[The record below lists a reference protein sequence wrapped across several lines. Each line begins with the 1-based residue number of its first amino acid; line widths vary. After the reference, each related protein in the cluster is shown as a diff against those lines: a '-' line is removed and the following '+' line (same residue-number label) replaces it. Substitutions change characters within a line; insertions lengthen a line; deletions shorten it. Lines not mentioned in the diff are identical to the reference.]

1 MNEDTR
7 QGHTSTTRPH
17 IALNAHL
24 LSLSRDYRGAGIHRY
39 ICGLLTHLPQV
50 DGEFRYTAFVG
61 DGRVRQIC
69 SRSLSLRVSRLPT
82 VKPVVRI
89 AWEQFLQPWELA
101 MGRVDLVHSMA
112 YALPLV
118 CPARSVVTV
127 HDLSFLLF
135 PSAFNRA
142 NRLYLTAS
150 TRLAVRRADA
160 IIAVSKNSRRDLV
173 RLVGARADRVAVVPN
188 GVDPAFR
195 PLDPEAL
202 AHFRQ
207 ERGLP
212 QAYILFV
219 GTLEPRKN
227 LATLIRA
234 YARLRQIARV
244 SRSGATV
251 PHRLVVVGGVGWR
264 YQGILRLVEELG
276 LRDEVVFAGF
286 VPHEELP
293 WWYGAADLFVFPSLY
308 EGFGLPPL
316 EAMACGT
323 PVISSNAASLPEVVG
338 DAGWLVSPTDVEEL
352 AEAMR
357 RVILDPALREEM
369 KARGLARA
377 SQYSWHRTAQ
387 ETAQVYRRVL
397 ADPARRAGTLTEDAH
412 E

>member
-1 MNEDTR
+1 MNEDTGR
-7 QGHTSTTRPH
+7 GHASTTRPH

-24 LSLSRDYRGAGIHRY
+24 LSLSHDYRGAGIHRY
-39 ICGLLTHLPQV
+39 ICGLLMHLPQV
-50 DGEFRYTAFVG
+50 DGGFRYTAFVG
-61 DGRVRQIC
+61 DGRVRHIC
-69 SRSLSLRVSRLPT
+69 SPHLSLRVSRLPT

-101 MGRVDLVHSMA
+101 RGHVDLVHSMA

-135 PSAFNRA
+135 PEAFNPA
-142 NRLYLTAS
+142 NRLYLTTF
-150 TRLAVRRADA
+150 TRLTVRRADA
-160 IIAVSKNSRRDLV
+160 LVAVSENTRRDLV
-173 RLVGARADRVAVVPN
+173 RLLGARPERVAVVPN

-195 PLDPEAL
+195 PLDPEAV
-202 AHFRQ
+202 ARFRR

-212 QAYILFV
+212 EAYILFV

-227 LATLIRA
+227 LTTLLRA
-234 YARLRQIARV
+234 YARLRQMAQ
-244 SRSGATV
+244 V

-264 YQGILRLVEELG
+264 YQGVLPLIEELG

-286 VPHEELP
+286 VPHQELP

-308 EGFGLPPL
+308 EGFGFPPL

-323 PVISSNAASLPEVVG
+323 PVVSSNAASLPEVVG
-338 DAGWLVSPTDVEEL
+338 DAGRLVSPRDVEEL
-352 AEAMR
+352 AEGMR
-357 RVILDPALREEM
+357 RVLLDSTLREEM
-369 KARGLARA
+369 RARGLARA
-377 SQYSWHRTAQ
+377 REYSWERTAR
-387 ETAQVYRRVL
+387 ETAQAYRRVL
-397 ADPARRAGTLTEDAH
+397 ADAAGRAGTLTEDAH